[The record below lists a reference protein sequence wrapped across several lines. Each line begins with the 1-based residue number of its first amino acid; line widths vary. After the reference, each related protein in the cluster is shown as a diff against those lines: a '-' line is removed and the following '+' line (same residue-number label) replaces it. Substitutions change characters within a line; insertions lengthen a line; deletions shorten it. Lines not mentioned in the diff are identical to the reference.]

1 MPTGMCRTEAQRHHR
16 LPILLKV
23 ITTRGQRTSILS
35 HACPLPF
42 LTFPDVDLSESVSY
56 HYGRLQEGRSC
67 VDLAMR
73 TRQRPLELEPVG

>member
-1 MPTGMCRTEAQRHHR
+1 
-16 LPILLKV
+16 V
-23 ITTRGQRTSILS
+23 S
-35 HACPLPF
+35 HVCPLPS

-73 TRQRPLELEPVG
+73 TRQWPFELESVGQIKMAISMVWDEAGERLNR